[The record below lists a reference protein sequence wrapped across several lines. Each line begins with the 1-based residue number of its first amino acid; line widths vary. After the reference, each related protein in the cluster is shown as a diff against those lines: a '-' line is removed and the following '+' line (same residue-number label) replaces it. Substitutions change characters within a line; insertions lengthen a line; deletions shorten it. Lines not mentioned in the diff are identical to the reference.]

1 MASPRILVIDDD
13 EIVREGMCELLR
25 GRGCEVFD
33 AGSPIGVTKLI
44 VQHHIDVIVLDIM
57 MPDISGDKLARL
69 LRSNPKLQQLAIV
82 LVSSG
87 KQEDLAR
94 LAVDVAADSV
104 VSKSDI
110 HTELARAALAAHRR
124 RALTPGPSRSGR

>member
-1 MASPRILVIDDD
+1 MANPRVLVIDDD

-25 GRGCEVFD
+25 GRGFEVFD

-44 VQHHIDVIVLDIM
+44 VQNQIDVVVLDVM
-57 MPDISGDKLARL
+57 MPDISGDKLTRL

-87 KQEDLAR
+87 KEEDLTR
-94 LAVDVAADSV
+94 LAAEVAADSV
-104 VSKSDI
+104 VSKAEI
-110 HTELARAALAAHRR
+110 HTDLARAALAAHRR
-124 RALTPGPSRSGR
+124 RALTSGPNRRGG